1 MHDRALQALVKLA
14 LEPNGKPSL
23 NRYYGFRPDA
33 QRLMPPSH
41 LSELTHAPKYVLDA
55 DLWQCFNRI
64 NQTALLHKLHTFPAL
79 CRQIKRWL
87 QAGVIDQ
94 EGFSS
99 TDAGT
104 QQGGVISPLLCN
116 VALHG
121 LETVLKQQIPT
132 KAAKLTVVRFAD
144 ACVVLHQ
151 DRQVIQQC
159 QQRIVQWLQPIGL
172 ELKPSKRVC
181 ATH

>member
-1 MHDRALQALVKLA
+1 M
-14 LEPNGKPSL
+14 
-23 NRYYGFRPDA
+23 
-33 QRLMPPSH
+33 
-41 LSELTHAPKYVLDA
+41 
-55 DLWQCFNRI
+55 
-64 NQTALLHKLHTFPAL
+64 
-79 CRQIKRWL
+79 
-87 QAGVIDQ
+87 IDQ

-104 QQGGVISPLLCN
+104 QQGEVISPLLCD

-151 DRQVIQQC
+151 D
-159 QQRIVQWLQPIGL
+159 L
-172 ELKPSKRVC
+172 
-181 ATH
+181 